1 MYSKSFSYKES
12 EVSWFPQLVE
22 IFPKR
27 VQSSGDIIVYQH
39 ANLNAIKD
47 SLWIFSSENKYRVL
61 SSKIV
66 RSQWFETLIIC
77 LIILNSIFL
86 GVADYENP
94 NKSSFRNDLVK
105 YAEPFFIFAF
115 TIEALLKIVA
125 FGFVIDKNTYLRDP
139 WNWLDFIVV
148 VTSLLTLVPNMANV
162 SVIRTFRLFRPL
174 RSFTAL
180 PAMKSIIATMLKSLS
195 KLSEIMIVAV
205 IFFYIFSILG
215 VSLWAGDTHYR
226 CRETPHPIRGDWV
239 AIAEDTRV
247 WGSRECGV
255 GFWGSLVEQYDNHP
269 ETLDIDVIGR

>member
-1 MYSKSFSYKES
+1 M
-12 EVSWFPQLVE
+12 LA
-22 IFPKR
+22 IF
-27 VQSSGDIIVYQH
+27 
-39 ANLNAIKD
+39 
-47 SLWIFSSENKYRVL
+47 
-61 SSKIV
+61 
-66 RSQWFETLIIC
+66 
-77 LIILNSIFL
+77 
-86 GVADYENP
+86 DYENP

-115 TIEALLKIVA
+115 TIEAILKIIA

-247 WGSRECGV
+247 
-255 GFWGSLVEQYDNHP
+255 
-269 ETLDIDVIGR
+269 